1 MELSHYFL
9 CVRYFVTFIIF
20 HTAELKLIMSFL
32 SVVIGFTVVIF
43 FFFLC
48 SPASYRLNGLNQKR

>member
-20 HTAELKLIMSFL
+20 HTAELKLIMSF
-32 SVVIGFTVVIF
+32 
-43 FFFLC
+43 
-48 SPASYRLNGLNQKR
+48 